1 MAHGGSQARGLI
13 GAVAAGPH
21 HSPCPHGY
29 QLGLLT
35 TEPEQELPSDFF
47 FVSFF
52 HTFVRNW
59 ELSLSAYGF

>member
-47 FVSFF
+47 FLSVSFILL
-52 HTFVRNW
+52 FVIGSY
-59 ELSLSAYGF
+59 L